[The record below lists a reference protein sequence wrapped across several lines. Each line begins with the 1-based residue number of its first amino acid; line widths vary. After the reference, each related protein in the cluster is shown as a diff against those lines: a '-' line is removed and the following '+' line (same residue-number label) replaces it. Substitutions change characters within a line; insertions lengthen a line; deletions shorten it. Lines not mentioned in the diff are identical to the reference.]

1 MFVIVAERLR
11 RNGCCSAHLPHRS
24 RRKVVAQE
32 YFMTAYEERRDY
44 GFVIGLLTGTAVGAG
59 LAMLLAPRSGAELRH
74 NITDSAR
81 SLGDRVSEQ
90 YRQAST
96 RVGEAAD
103 EITRTVQDVRD
114 EVADTVAR
122 GAHEVE
128 RYATAVK
135 TDRVVETRKH
145 AAADRSLSKPHS
157 L

>member
-1 MFVIVAERLR
+1 
-11 RNGCCSAHLPHRS
+11 
-24 RRKVVAQE
+24 
-32 YFMTAYEERRDY
+32 MTGYEERRDY

-59 LAMLLAPRSGAELRH
+59 LAMFLAPRSGAELRQ
-74 NITDSAR
+74 NLTDSAR

-103 EITRTVQDVRD
+103 EITRKGQDVRD

-128 RYATAVK
+128 RYATSVK
-135 TDRVVETRKH
+135 TDRAVEARMH
-145 AAADRSLSKPHS
+145 SVADFSPSKPHS